1 MSLRQRLIDR
11 TLELIQ
17 IPSVTGQEAA
27 LGDHLMTLIPQLA
40 PDVSLHRVGS
50 SVLAFTPSQ
59 PGRPTIGLFGHTDT
73 VRPAPDQPVGVFH
86 DRIFGCGASD
96 MKAALAVMLELLQEH
111 RGLTRANLVF
121 VFYDKEEG
129 PWVDS
134 GMGPVLEAGLL
145 PPLDLALCLEPTDN
159 VIQVGCVGTLHLSAT
174 VRGRRAHSARPW
186 QGDNA
191 VTRALPLL
199 QQAAAW
205 TPRDV
210 SFGDISFRE
219 VMSVTLIEGGTNR
232 NVIPDQVK
240 VNVNFRFAPGRA
252 PEEAVEICKQHLLA
266 GYGDAL
272 PPEGIQFD
280 VIDLAPSGKVY
291 PDEPLLRAWQQA
303 EGLRVE
309 PKQAWTDVA
318 RLTQLGIPAVNFG
331 PGETAQAH
339 QARESISIELL
350 VEGHRLL
357 RALLRSDP

>member
-17 IPSVTGQEAA
+17 IPSVTGQEEAIGNHLTA
-27 LGDHLMTLIPQLA
+27 LLPKLA
-40 PDVSLHRVGS
+40 PDVRLERVGNA
-50 SVLAFTPSQ
+50 VLAFTPTV

-73 VRPAPDQPVGVFH
+73 VRPADDQPMGVLG
-86 DRIFGCGASD
+86 DRLFGCGASD
-96 MKAALAVMLELLQEH
+96 MKAALAVMCELLTEH
-111 RGLTRANLVF
+111 RALTRANLVF

-134 GMGPVLEAGLL
+134 GMGPVLAAGLL
-145 PPLDLALCLEPTDN
+145 PKLDLALCLEPTDN

-199 QQAAAW
+199 HQVAAW
-205 TPRDV
+205 QPHDV
-210 SFGDISFRE
+210 YFGDIAFRE

-232 NVIPDQVK
+232 NVIPDHVK
-240 VNVNFRFAPGRA
+240 INVNFRFAPGRE
-252 PEEAVEICKQHLLA
+252 PEEAVELCKQHLLA
-266 GYGDAL
+266 GYGTAL
-272 PPEGIQFD
+272 PPEGISFD
-280 VIDLAPSGKVY
+280 VLDLAPSGRVY

-303 EGLRVE
+303 ERLPVA

-318 RLTQLGIPAVNFG
+318 RLTQLGMPAVNFG

-339 QARESISIELL
+339 QARESISIDLL
-350 VEGHRLL
+350 IEGHRLL
-357 RALLRSDP
+357 RALLSGPP